1 MFQDSRDVFIIH
13 TFQSSFRSFR
23 FNKVK
28 RCVDFLEDEALR
40 FRVELRRYRR
50 ESSKVF
56 PFVGF
61 CEGGD
66 KGWKIIYH
74 VQELG

>member
-13 TFQSSFRSFR
+13 TFQSSFSNLTRL
-23 FNKVK
+23 KD
-28 RCVDFLEDEALR
+28 VDFSEDEALR
-40 FRVELRRYRR
+40 FRAELQRYRR
-50 ESSKVF
+50 ESFKVF
-56 PFVGF
+56 PLDGF